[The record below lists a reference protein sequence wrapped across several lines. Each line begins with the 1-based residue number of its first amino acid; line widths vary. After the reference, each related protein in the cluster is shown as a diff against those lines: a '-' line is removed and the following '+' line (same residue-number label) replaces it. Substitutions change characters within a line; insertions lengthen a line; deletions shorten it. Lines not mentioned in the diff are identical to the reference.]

1 MNAKL
6 RERLARALASSQ
18 ARDDEGEYERL
29 ADLIGFSGEN
39 KLWTALGAAVDA
51 ILTELEAAGYAV
63 VPIDS
68 IAGPEAWLDRWAEHV
83 GSCDG
88 GDACTCGLTRARYD
102 MVEAILKARPTP

>member
-29 ADLIGFSGEN
+29 ADLIVEAARTSFDG
-39 KLWTALGAAVDA
+39 LGAAVDA

-63 VPIDS
+63 VPAVPTEQMVD
-68 IAGPEAWLDRWAEHV
+68 AG
-83 GSCDG
+83 
-88 GDACTCGLTRARYD
+88 ARYNPD
-102 MVEAILKARPTP
+102 AWITSLQGRSIYTAMLKAKPTL

>member
-51 ILTELEAAGYAV
+51 ILTELEAAGYV
-63 VPIDS
+63 VASKNDIDRLYHRLK
-68 IAGPEAWLDRWAEHV
+68 PLPD
-83 GSCDG
+83 DT
-88 GDACTCGLTRARYD
+88 DADNKRDKRHAF
-102 MVEAILKARPTP
+102 AIVKAMLKSRPTL

>member
-1 MNAKL
+1 LNAKL

-63 VPIDS
+63 VPAVPTEQMVD
-68 IAGPEAWLDRWAEHV
+68 AG
-83 GSCDG
+83 
-88 GDACTCGLTRARYD
+88 ARYNPD
-102 MVEAILKARPTP
+102 AWITSLQGRSIYTAMLKAKPTL